1 MKKILCYS
9 FCLLFSVQQ
18 VAAQIVSIKSPD
30 NKIVLN
36 IKSDNGQLLFN
47 VKKGETTVL
56 EDSPMAFSS
65 DEKKFIIAHL
75 HSPEYYKVDET
86 YPIRGIHS
94 LAINKA
100 NGMKVKI
107 ADKKNNTLFA
117 IDARAYNDGIAF
129 RFLVKGTPTDKYIP
143 KESTV
148 FKLPLGSHI
157 YYHDLYAH

>member
-56 EDSPMAFSS
+56 
-65 DEKKFIIAHL
+65 
-75 HSPEYYKVDET
+75 
-86 YPIRGIHS
+86 
-94 LAINKA
+94 
-100 NGMKVKI
+100 
-107 ADKKNNTLFA
+107 
-117 IDARAYNDGIAF
+117 
-129 RFLVKGTPTDKYIP
+129 
-143 KESTV
+143 
-148 FKLPLGSHI
+148 
-157 YYHDLYAH
+157 